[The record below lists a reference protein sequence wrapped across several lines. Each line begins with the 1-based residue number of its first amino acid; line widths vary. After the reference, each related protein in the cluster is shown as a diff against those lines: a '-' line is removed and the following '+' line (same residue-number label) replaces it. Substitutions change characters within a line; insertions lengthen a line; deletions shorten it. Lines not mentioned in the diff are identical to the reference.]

1 MDEVTSNVFE
11 PVNDPV
17 KSHSQLFSCIQLPD
31 FPSLLAKGQVS
42 TIQVFFERVAQ
53 EIYSTR
59 KKNYSW
65 GFGVIEPRFINF
77 CDQILLISRLYK
89 EEDLADLNS
98 VIFKLFTE
106 FNNIIL
112 ATALNMHLPLRGIM
126 RTGQVYEG
134 TLRSRKPALVSG
146 KDPLILSDLLK
157 VYSFGEIFPSGYT
170 DGMIP
175 AVEMPFHFGE
185 SLCQS
190 LMEVNQLE
198 SIGIFL
204 PAAYAKDSITEVTIL
219 SNMLTGIYV
228 DGQNL
233 FACNWKEWM
242 KGQSDCSPENIIA
255 FAESEAGNE
264 KGTYAAHWRSLA
276 EYAVHL

>member
-1 MDEVTSNVFE
+1 MDEAASSVFE
-11 PVNDPV
+11 PVNDPI
-17 KSHSQLFSCIQLPD
+17 KSHSQLFSCVQFPD
-31 FPSLLAKGQVS
+31 LYTLLKEGHLN
-42 TIQVFFERVAQ
+42 TIQVFYERIAQ
-53 EIYSTR
+53 EIYNAR

-65 GFGVIEPRFINF
+65 GFGVIEPRFINL
-77 CDQILLISRLYK
+77 CDKMILVSQLYK
-89 EEDLADLNS
+89 EEELADLNS

-106 FNNIIL
+106 FNNIIVS
-112 ATALNMHLPLRGIM
+112 TALNMHLPIRGLM
-126 RTGQVYEG
+126 SSGQAYEG

-157 VYSFGEIFPSGYT
+157 VYSFGEIFPNGYT

-185 SLCQS
+185 ALCQT
-190 LMEVNQLE
+190 LLEVNQLE

-204 PAAYAKDSITEVTIL
+204 PAEFARDSITEVTIL

-228 DGQNL
+228 DGKNL

-242 KGQSDCSPENIIA
+242 KGQADCSPDNIVA
-255 FAESEAGNE
+255 FAETEAG
-264 KGTYAAHWRSLA
+264 KGKGPYAAHWKSLV